1 MSAGEVERLV
11 ELSSGTGGDEEE
23 EWLYGGTELPV
34 CLPGSLWPSSPA
46 SQAQASGASHTS
58 PGRPELGRAR
68 PAPPG
73 PRPDP
78 QPLTARWTRAK
89 EAGQPRF
96 ALLPTVPASSLLR
109 SLFMP
114 FLSIPSCF
122 GVPLARWLL
131 GALSR
136 LFLSETVIL

>member
-11 ELSSGTGGDEEE
+11 ELSGGTGGDEEE

-34 CLPGSLWPSSPA
+34 CLPGSLWPSSRRRRPGRPGP
-46 SQAQASGASHTS
+46 SRTS
-58 PGRPELGRAR
+58 LGRPELGRAR

-96 ALLPTVPASSLLR
+96 ALLPTVLASSLLR

-114 FLSIPSCF
+114 FLSLLSCF
-122 GVPLARWLL
+122 GVSLARWLL
-131 GALSR
+131 GAPPGP
-136 LFLSETVIL
+136 FLSETVIL